1 MQAMRFKEM
10 FQLLMELDTDNGGPA
25 NITSVTVFG
34 LMDEYML
41 YPDNKEYSRFF
52 DGDLK
57 PKQALTWVLD
67 AAQGK

>member
-1 MQAMRFKEM
+1 
-10 FQLLMELDTDNGGPA
+10 
-25 NITSVTVFG
+25 
-34 LMDEYML
+34 MDEYML